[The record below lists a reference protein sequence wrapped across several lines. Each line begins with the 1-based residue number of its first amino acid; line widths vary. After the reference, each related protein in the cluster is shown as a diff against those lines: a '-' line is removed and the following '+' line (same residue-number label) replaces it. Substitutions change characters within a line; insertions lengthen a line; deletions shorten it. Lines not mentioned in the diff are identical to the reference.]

1 MFKVLKNFSSLSTIP
16 RLDDE
21 TITSLEP
28 KESTIPRLN
37 DETITSLEPKESTI
51 PRLDDETIT
60 SLEPKEMESKEIV
73 QCEQG
78 IKNI

>member
-1 MFKVLKNFSSLSTIP
+1 MYFLFKFLKNSSLSTIP

-28 KESTIPRLN
+28 KEST
-37 DETITSLEPKESTI
+37 DETITSL
-51 PRLDDETIT
+51 D
-60 SLEPKEMESKEIV
+60 PKEMESKEIV

-78 IKNI
+78 TKIFKHIFSNFLPSSS